1 MASESVNAKQARN
14 HCTKG
19 KRQQHQQ
26 IKNRSSISDGDGE
39 DSFIFE
45 ANEAWKDF
53 HGSLLRF
60 YENGE
65 LCDVTL
71 KVGSKLISCHKLVLA
86 CVIPYFRAMF
96 LSEMAEAKQTL
107 IEIRDFDGDAI
118 EDLVKFVY
126 SSRLTLTVDNVQPL
140 LYAACIL
147 QVELVARA
155 CCEYMK
161 LHFHPSN
168 CLAVRAFAESH
179 NRIDLMDMADQY
191 ACEHFTEVVECEDFV
206 SVSPQHLH
214 KLLSS
219 SDLNIE
225 NEKQVYSAA
234 IKWLLANPQHHS
246 KWLDET
252 LAQVRLPLLP
262 VDFLMGVV
270 AKEQIVK
277 QNLKCRDLLD
287 EARNY
292 HLHLSSRAVPDFE
305 YSIRTTPRKQTAGVL
320 FCVGGRGGSGDPF
333 RSIECYSINKNS
345 WFFGPEMNSR
355 RRHVGVIS
363 VEGKVYA
370 VGGHDGNE
378 HLGSME
384 MFDPLTN
391 KWMMKASMNTKRRGI
406 ALASLGGPIYAI
418 GGLDDNTCFNDVE
431 RYDIESDQWST
442 VAPMNS
448 PRGGVGSV
456 ALINHVYA
464 VGGNDGVAS
473 LSSVERYDPH
483 LDKWIE
489 VKEMGQR
496 RAGNGVSELHGCLY
510 VVGGFDDNSPLS
522 SVERYDPRNNK
533 WDYVAAL
540 TTPRGGVG
548 IATVMGKIFAVGGH
562 NGNAYL
568 NTVEAFDPVLNRWEL
583 VGSVSHCRAGAG
595 VAVCA
600 CLTSQIRDASL
611 NFPVIMPHNLV

>member
-1 MASESVNAKQARN
+1 MASESVLPEQVKPRQAKGR
-14 HCTKG
+14 
-19 KRQQHQQ
+19 RQIQRE
-26 IKNRSSISDGDGE
+26 KSLTSEVDGDGT
-39 DSFIFE
+39 FVFE
-45 ANEAWKDF
+45 ADEAWKEF
-53 HGSLLRF
+53 HRSLLHF
-60 YENGE
+60 YEVGE

-71 KVGSKLISCHKLVLA
+71 KVGSKLIPCHKLVLA

-96 LSEMAEAKQTL
+96 LSDMAETKQTL
-107 IEIRDFDGDAI
+107 IEIQDFDGDAI
-118 EDLVKFVY
+118 EDLVKFSY
-126 SSRLTLTVDNVQPL
+126 SSCVTLTVDNVQPL

-147 QVELVARA
+147 QVELVAKA

-179 NRIDLMDMADQY
+179 NRVDLMDMADRY
-191 ACEHFTEVVECEDFV
+191 ACDHFTEVVDCDDFV
-206 SVSPQHLH
+206 TMTPQHLY

-219 SDLNIE
+219 GDLNIE
-225 NEKQVYSAA
+225 NEKQVYNAA
-234 IKWLLANPQHHS
+234 MKWLHANPQYHTA
-246 KWLDET
+246 WLDEI
-252 LAQVRLPLLP
+252 LSQVRLPLLP
-262 VDFLMGVV
+262 VEFLMSVV
-270 AKEQIVK
+270 AKEDIIK

-292 HLHLSSRAVPDFE
+292 HLYLSNRSLPDFE
-305 YSIRTTPRKQTAGVL
+305 YTARTIPRKQTAGVL

-333 RSIECYSINKNS
+333 RSIECYSVTKNS

-363 VEGKVYA
+363 VGGKVYA

-384 MFDPLTN
+384 LFDPLTN

-406 ALASLGGPIYAI
+406 ALSSLGGPIYAI

-431 RYDIESDQWST
+431 RYDIESDHWTS
-442 VAPMNS
+442 VAPMIS

-456 ALINHVYA
+456 ALMSHVYA

-483 LDKWIE
+483 LDKWVE

-522 SVERYDPRNNK
+522 SVERYDPRMNK
-533 WDYVAAL
+533 WDYVSEL

-548 IATVMGKIFAVGGH
+548 IATLMGKIYAVGGH

-568 NTVEAFDPVLNRWEL
+568 NTVESYDPRINR
-583 VGSVSHCRAGAG
+583 
-595 VAVCA
+595 
-600 CLTSQIRDASL
+600 
-611 NFPVIMPHNLV
+611 

>member
-206 SVSPQHLH
+206 
-214 KLLSS
+214 
-219 SDLNIE
+219 
-225 NEKQVYSAA
+225 
-234 IKWLLANPQHHS
+234 
-246 KWLDET
+246 
-252 LAQVRLPLLP
+252 RLPLLP

-456 ALINHVYA
+456 ALVNHVYA

-600 CLTSQIRDASL
+600 CLTSQIRDVGHGSS
-611 NFPVIMPHNLV
+611 NVVDCM